1 MSSCRVLDKPALV
14 VAYRKAQLGSV
25 GKACMR
31 GVGRVGTRAWTQ
43 GQQHEPK
50 GLSVGVAYR
59 QEAIVIPP
67 PRLTRTPT
75 HLHTHHTGSHYEQAA
90 SPPAQPGASCLV
102 MSSDAAPINGNGGK
116 EDGGG
121 GGGEVD
127 TATEVPTLQL
137 PLLLTATVVKGFG
150 RGSKLL
156 GIPTGKF

>member
-1 MSSCRVLDKPALV
+1 
-14 VAYRKAQLGSV
+14 
-25 GKACMR
+25 
-31 GVGRVGTRAWTQ
+31 
-43 GQQHEPK
+43 
-50 GLSVGVAYR
+50 
-59 QEAIVIPP
+59 
-67 PRLTRTPT
+67 
-75 HLHTHHTGSHYEQAA
+75 
-90 SPPAQPGASCLV
+90 

-116 EDGGG
+116 EDGGR

>member
-1 MSSCRVLDKPALV
+1 MSSCRVSDKPALV

-50 GLSVGVAYR
+50 GLRVSVAYR

-75 HLHTHHTGSHYEQAA
+75 HLHTHTTQAA
-90 SPPAQPGASCLV
+90 TTSKRLRHQHSQEPLASSCRR
-102 MSSDAAPINGNGGK
+102 
-116 EDGGG
+116 
-121 GGGEVD
+121 
-127 TATEVPTLQL
+127 TRHQ
-137 PLLLTATVVKGFG
+137 
-150 RGSKLL
+150 
-156 GIPTGKF
+156 